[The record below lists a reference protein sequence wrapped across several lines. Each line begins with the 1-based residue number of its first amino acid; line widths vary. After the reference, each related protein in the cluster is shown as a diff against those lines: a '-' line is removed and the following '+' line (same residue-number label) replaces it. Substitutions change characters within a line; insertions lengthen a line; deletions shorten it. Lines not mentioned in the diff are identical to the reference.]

1 MQDLK
6 LEKLKAL
13 PNLIKARICECY
25 IPINL
30 VSKAKILSIVPERIL
45 TCLRFLQLQLISF
58 DSTLSLFQC
67 LTQLELSFTN
77 DIDFYL
83 RKWFWLIGILKYF
96 PKLRKL
102 IIQDCEDQNLEERY
116 NECWKVKEPPII
128 GPECLLSQLKTCCLR
143 SFGGT
148 KCGFEFAKY
157 IIENSK
163 VLDYMIINSKFS
175 RDKNAKSQM
184 LMKLSSCAKG
194 SETCKLL
201 FD

>member
-6 LEKLKAL
+6 LEKFKAL

-30 VSKAKILSIVPERIL
+30 VSKAKILSIVPERIS

-58 DSTLSLFQC
+58 D
-67 LTQLELSFTN
+67 
-77 DIDFYL
+77 
-83 RKWFWLIGILKYF
+83 RILKYL

-116 NECWKVKEPPII
+116 NGCWKVKEPPII
-128 GPECLLSQLKTCCLR
+128 VPECLLSQLKTCCLR

-148 KCGFEFAKY
+148 KW
-157 IIENSK
+157 
-163 VLDYMIINSKFS
+163 
-175 RDKNAKSQM
+175 
-184 LMKLSSCAKG
+184 G
-194 SETCKLL
+194 SNLL
-201 FD
+201 NIL

>member
-6 LEKLKAL
+6 FEKFKAL

-116 NECWKVKEPPII
+116 NGCSKVKEPPII
-128 GPECLLSQLKTCCLR
+128 VPECLLSQLKTCCLR
-143 SFGGT
+143 SFRGT
-148 KCGFEFAKY
+148 KCGPLFGWEEEQL
-157 IIENSK
+157 IEMEEA
-163 VLDYMIINSKFS
+163 LDGYWKGQRIS
-175 RDKNAKSQM
+175 
-184 LMKLSSCAKG
+184 G
-194 SETCKLL
+194 SELMTLQL
-201 FD
+201 GFR

>member
-1 MQDLK
+1 MNDLNVGDISHLVNLHLPTFKILHMTNVSFRCHEHLNKLLLGCPILEDFETKNSFHMQDLK
-6 LEKLKAL
+6 FEKFKAL

-30 VSKAKILSIVPERIL
+30 VSKAKILSIVPERIS

-116 NECWKVKEPPII
+116 NGC
-128 GPECLLSQLKTCCLR
+128 
-143 SFGGT
+143 
-148 KCGFEFAKY
+148 
-157 IIENSK
+157 
-163 VLDYMIINSKFS
+163 
-175 RDKNAKSQM
+175 
-184 LMKLSSCAKG
+184 
-194 SETCKLL
+194 
-201 FD
+201 

>member
-83 RKWFWLIGILKYF
+83 RKWFWLIGILK
-96 PKLRKL
+96 
-102 IIQDCEDQNLEERY
+102 
-116 NECWKVKEPPII
+116 
-128 GPECLLSQLKTCCLR
+128 
-143 SFGGT
+143 
-148 KCGFEFAKY
+148 
-157 IIENSK
+157 
-163 VLDYMIINSKFS
+163 
-175 RDKNAKSQM
+175 
-184 LMKLSSCAKG
+184 
-194 SETCKLL
+194 
-201 FD
+201 